1 MVDIM
6 LTYLNFKGLNYKS
19 LMEAKTKPLD
29 VIRPVLNSRNVHVI
43 AKLASKIPDQ
53 VNLFERI
60 FCLR

>member
-1 MVDIM
+1 M
-6 LTYLNFKGLNYKS
+6 LINLNFKGLDYKN

-29 VIRPVLNSRNVHVI
+29 VIRPVLNTNNVHVI

-53 VNLFERI
+53 VNLYERI